1 MPGEPF
7 CFGFIGR
14 HVAAKGI
21 DQLVQAFR
29 GVKGNAQLRI
39 WGRPEG
45 QLTAALHALAD
56 GDERIQWRPEYRN
69 ESIAAEVLS
78 QCDAVVVPSIWCVTS
93 SQYPP
98 QPLHLL
104 IAALFV
110 FAQGRELAACHPR
123 GAAGARAGHHC
134 RGGRHGRVRQ
144 ARLLL
149 LLPAAARGCCAASG

>member
-1 MPGEPF
+1 LRCIAHTHPPQCADYGFDRARLAGRQRVPGEPF

-78 QCDAVVVPSIWCVTS
+78 QCDAVVVPSIWCVT
-93 SQYPP
+93 
-98 QPLHLL
+98 
-104 IAALFV
+104 
-110 FAQGRELAACHPR
+110 
-123 GAAGARAGHHC
+123 
-134 RGGRHGRVRQ
+134 
-144 ARLLL
+144 
-149 LLPAAARGCCAASG
+149 PATQ